1 MPFPRAWLPSRS
13 DYRALLDLAVP
24 IVTVQVGMHFMG
36 VVDALMVGRLSAAG
50 LGAVALGNLF
60 SMAITILAQGILQA
74 VDPIVSQGVGAG
86 DRPAIA
92 RGIQRGLVLAVLL
105 TVPAAVLHLGAGA
118 FLRLAR
124 QPAEIV
130 PLADAYV
137 RALIPGILAALVFSV
152 GRQSLQAMGHLRPIL
167 ACMVIGNLLN
177 ALLNWV
183 FIFGNLGAPALG
195 VEGSGIATSSARW
208 LMLLALLWIARADYL
223 PHLRPWHRD
232 STAIDALGRLLRLGL
247 PIGLQWELELGAF
260 GLAALLAGVFGT
272 VQVAGHEIAINIAA
286 LTYMVPL
293 GVSVAASVRVGQAV
307 GREDMADAR
316 RQAVAAMVVGAGFMS
331 LMAIVLLSAPAFFA
345 RLYTSDPQVIAVA
358 AQLIPLAGL
367 FQVFDGTQ
375 VTAIG
380 ALRGT
385 GDTRTPFLVN
395 LMGYWAIG
403 IPVSLLLGFTAG
415 MQTVGVWWGLVVGLA
430 VVAVILVIR
439 LRRTFSREVE
449 RLAI

>member
-1 MPFPRAWLPSRS
+1 
-13 DYRALLDLAVP
+13 
-24 IVTVQVGMHFMG
+24 
-36 VVDALMVGRLSAAG
+36 
-50 LGAVALGNLF
+50 
-60 SMAITILAQGILQA
+60 MAITLLAQGILHGI
-74 VDPIVSQGVGAG
+74 DPIIAQGVGAG
-86 DRPAIA
+86 DRPAVA

-105 TVPAAVLHLGAGA
+105 TLPAAILHFGAGP

-167 ACMVIGNLLN
+167 VCMVVGNLLN
-177 ALLNWV
+177 AFLNWA
-183 FIFGNLGAPALG
+183 FIYGNLGAPALG
-195 VEGSGIATSSARW
+195 VEGSGVATSSARW
-208 LMLLALLWIARADYL
+208 LMLAVLLVIARADYL
-223 PHLRPWHRD
+223 PHLRPWRPE
-232 STAIDALGRLLRLGL
+232 SSEAAALWRLFRLGV

-272 VQVAGHEIAINIAA
+272 VQVAGHEIAINIAS

-293 GVSVAASVRVGQAV
+293 GVSAAAAVRVGQAI
-307 GREDMADAR
+307 GRSDMAGAR
-316 RQAVAAMVVGAGFMS
+316 RQALAAMLVGAAFMS
-331 LMAIVLLSAPAFFA
+331 VMAVLLLVAPAFFA
-345 RLYTSDPQVIAVA
+345 RLYTNDAAVIGVA
-358 AQLIPLAGL
+358 AQLIPLAGV

-380 ALRGT
+380 ALRGV

-395 LMGYWAIG
+395 LMGYWVIG

-415 MQTVGVWWGLVVGLA
+415 MQTVGVWWGLVIGLA
-430 VVAVILVIR
+430 VVAVILVAR
-439 LRRTFSREVE
+439 LRQTFQREIG
-449 RLAI
+449 RLRI

>member
-1 MPFPRAWLPSRS
+1 MPFPRHWLPSRS
-13 DYRALLDLAVP
+13 DVRALLDLAVP

-36 VVDALMVGRLSAAG
+36 VVDALMVGRLSAAA

-74 VDPIVSQGVGAG
+74 VDPIVAQGVGAG

-130 PLADAYV
+130 PLADDYV
-137 RALIPGILAALVFSV
+137 RALIPGLLAALVFSV
-152 GRQSLQAMGHLRPIL
+152 GRQSLQAMGHLLPIL

-177 ALLNWV
+177 AFLNWV

-195 VEGSGIATSSARW
+195 VEGSGVATSSARW
-208 LMLLALLWIARADYL
+208 LMLLTLLWIARADYL
-223 PHLRPWHRD
+223 PHLRPWHRS
-232 STAIDALGRLLRLGL
+232 STAPDALGRLLRLGL

-316 RQAVAAMVVGAGFMS
+316 RQAIAAIMIGAGFMS
-331 LMAIVLLSAPAFFA
+331 LMAMVLLSAPAFFA
-345 RLYTSDPQVIAVA
+345 RLYTSDPEVIAVA
-358 AQLIPLAGL
+358 SQLIPLAGL
-367 FQVFDGTQ
+367 F
-375 VTAIG
+375 
-380 ALRGT
+380 
-385 GDTRTPFLVN
+385 
-395 LMGYWAIG
+395 
-403 IPVSLLLGFTAG
+403 
-415 MQTVGVWWGLVVGLA
+415 
-430 VVAVILVIR
+430 
-439 LRRTFSREVE
+439 
-449 RLAI
+449 